1 MSERK
6 SRTPS
11 IAITNESN
19 ARNNIVLKKNIL
31 DAWAKNGIPHVPV
44 EDVAASVAELQLE
57 YFPRTI
63 RQFNF
68 WDGSNNSEQIR
79 NVLPA
84 ITRNANDTLRRHPN
98 LRNDVDEAIDA
109 VKQREILQLSQVK
122 FTKISNLRGQIAMEK
137 KLRSILESA
146 LVDVRKQ
153 QKDDRRS
160 YNDDI
165 AGLSSQ
171 IAELKGLLDN
181 LKIDNKEAHYLI
193 ASLKTKLVKVAPL
206 KKI

>member
-11 IAITNESN
+11 IAMTNKSN

-44 EDVAASVAELQLE
+44 EDVAASVAKVQLE
-57 YFPRTI
+57 HFPRTI

-68 WDGSNNSEQIR
+68 WDGSANSEQIR

-84 ITRNANDTLRRHPN
+84 ITRNANDTLRLHPD
-98 LRNDVDEAIDA
+98 LRNDVDEAINA

-122 FTKISNLRGQIAMEK
+122 FTKISNLQGQIAMEK
-137 KLRSILESA
+137 RLRSIAERA
-146 LVDVRKQ
+146 LVDVRRQ
-153 QKDDRRS
+153 QKEDRRS

-165 AGLSSQ
+165 AGLNSQ
-171 IAELKGLLDN
+171 IAELKGLLEN
-181 LKIDNKEAHYLI
+181 LKIDNKEAHHLI